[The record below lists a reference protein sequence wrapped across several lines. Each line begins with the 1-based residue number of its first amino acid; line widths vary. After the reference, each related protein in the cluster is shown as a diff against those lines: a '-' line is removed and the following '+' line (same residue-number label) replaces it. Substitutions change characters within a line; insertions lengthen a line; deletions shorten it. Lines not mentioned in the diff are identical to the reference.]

1 MEAYLKHKR
10 DATLEPVRKP
20 RKMGILNYLAYGAG
34 DIYGGGAYFILSTF
48 TMYYLINV
56 VGLSPLL
63 AGLIPAIG
71 KIWDAVSD
79 PIMGYIS
86 DRTPPNRFGKRRLWF
101 LFVIVPIAISFC
113 LLWLP
118 VNISSMTGK
127 FVYYVFAYILFFT
140 VSTVSYIPYTAL
152 SAEMTHDAKERN
164 NLNGTRIFFSY
175 FATIL
180 VALVAKPI
188 IDAYDGGRHGYLVM
202 GSIFSLIFALPW
214 IALFL
219 GTWELPELVKKKRR
233 ESLFG
238 NFLSVFKNKSGR
250 RHILMYM
257 FSYGTMDILMAW
269 FLFFIIDFLGKNSM
283 FVALQGTLIVTMM
296 AALPGYVVLST
307 KKGHIVSYILGLS
320 LFLTGMVFMAFQGPD
335 SSFAALIANV
345 VLIGAGLSAGALVPK
360 QILPFVVDLDRLMSG
375 QERAGTYA
383 SAMALSRK
391 LFHALIIMN
400 GLGIL
405 LNLIGY
411 KQPVPSALPPEHYQ
425 QALVLAEDRPA
436 IRDSLERSY
445 IRKEDGNYY
454 LNIQAEG
461 EDTLSETEIYDLSV
475 NLNALDFQ
483 STGIGDPRKIVQSET
498 TVGRLRVFFIVLPMF
513 MAFTGI
519 IIAFFYK
526 LNPRNHKV
534 IVAEIERL
542 ENGGRKEEVD
552 PETRAVCEE
561 LTGLPYTKMYG
572 G

>member
-1 MEAYLKHKR
+1 MNELQ
-10 DATLEPVRKP
+10 TP
-20 RKMGILNYLAYGAG
+20 RKMKIRNYIAYGAG

-48 TMYYLINV
+48 TMFYLVNV
-56 VGLSPLL
+56 VGMNPLL

-101 LFVIVPIAISFC
+101 LIAIIPIALSFV

-118 VNISSMTGK
+118 VNISTMMGK
-127 FVYYVFAYILFFT
+127 FFYYVFAYILFFT
-140 VSTVSYIPYTAL
+140 ISTMSYIPYTAL
-152 SAEMTHDAKERN
+152 SAEMTVDSKERN

-202 GSIFSLIFALPW
+202 GAIFSLIFALPW

-219 GTWELPELVKKKRR
+219 GTWELPDLVKQKKK
-233 ESLFG
+233 SHPVK
-238 NFLSVFKNKSGR
+238 NFLSVFKNKTGR
-250 RHILMYM
+250 KHILLYI

-269 FLFFIIDFLGKNSM
+269 FLFFTIDYLNKNSM
-283 FVALQGTLIVTMM
+283 FVYLQGALIVTMM
-296 AALPGYVVLST
+296 IALMGYVYLST
-307 KKGHIVSYILGLS
+307 KKGHMVSYILGLS
-320 LFLTGMVFMAFQGPD
+320 LFLIGMIFMAFQGPN
-335 SSFAALIANV
+335 SSFTALIANV

-360 QILPFVVDLDRLMSG
+360 LILPFVVDLDRLISG

-405 LNLIGY
+405 LSVIGY
-411 KQPVPSALPPEHYQ
+411 KQPVPTVLLPAQYQ
-425 QALVLAEDRPA
+425 HVIELSMDKPSVRNSIKE
-436 IRDSLERSY
+436 SY
-445 IRKEDGNYY
+445 FLKDDGNYY
-454 LNIQAEG
+454 LNIEH
-461 EDTLSETEIYDLSV
+461 ENESRLSETEIYNLSK
-475 NLNALDFQ
+475 NLKALDFQ
-483 STGIGDPRKIVQSET
+483 STGIGDPRKVVQSKA
-498 TVGRLRVFFIVLPMF
+498 TVSKLRVLFIILPMF

-519 IIAFFYK
+519 VIAFFYK
-526 LNPRNHKV
+526 MTPQNHQI

-542 ENGGRKEEVD
+542 ENGGSKKDVD
-552 PETRAVCEE
+552 SKTRSICEE
-561 LTGLPYTKMYG
+561 LTGLPYEKMYG